1 MSVPPPQ
8 EAAPI
13 PAATVADPAPPPPQE
28 LAVALTCFDRGDF
41 AGTRTEIKAALAA
54 HPTAEV
60 QQAARALVD
69 RMAADPWALRVGV
82 GAFVLLLI
90 ACNQYLR

>member
-1 MSVPPPQ
+1 VSVPPPQ

-13 PAATVADPAPPPPQE
+13 PAAPAAEPPPPPE
-28 LAVALTCFDRGDF
+28 LAIALASFDRGDF
-41 AGTRTEIKAALAA
+41 FGTRTEIAAALAA
-54 HPTAEV
+54 HPTAEM

-69 RMAADPWALRVGV
+69 RMAPDPWALRVGV
-82 GAFVLLLI
+82 GAFLLLLI